1 MPATSSI
8 CLCTGSIIFFFL
20 LIPHADC
27 RIENCECWNW
37 ISLCMCVWWWLC
49 VCVCVWC
56 EYLYISI
63 VHLVP
68 STAITTTNQTTTKN
82 VIALHIWVQL
92 GISCCCHCAA
102 TICLQFD
109 WHRKLKESID
119 FAICLEVKLIFLAIS
134 QFYGTN
140 RPKSAPGRWSIVNN
154 GNQLQ
159 WKIATCNTHTHTTII
174 EEKQKRK

>member
-8 CLCTGSIIFFFL
+8 CLCTGSIIFFFFSFRTP
-20 LIPHADC
+20 IAESKIVNVE
-27 RIENCECWNW
+27 IEF
-37 ISLCMCVWWWLC
+37 LYACVCDDGC

-56 EYLYISI
+56 EYLCISI